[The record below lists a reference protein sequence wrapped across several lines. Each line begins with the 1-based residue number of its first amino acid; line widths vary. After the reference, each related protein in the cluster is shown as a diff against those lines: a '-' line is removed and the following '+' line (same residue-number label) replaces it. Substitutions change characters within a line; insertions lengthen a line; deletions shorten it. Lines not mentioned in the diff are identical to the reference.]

1 MEQVPLKRHWR
12 ESSPRFP
19 GRLAIH
25 HVVAMLPFFLPFGTR
40 TFTQTSHHY
49 PSVSDMIMAV
59 SDQTSDTH
67 FMRVA
72 LDLAHQAFRA
82 EEVPVGAVLV
92 KDGKIFATGF
102 NQREGTQ
109 DPTAHAELMAIRSAS
124 MALGSWRLTETTLYV
139 TLEPCAMCAGAIIQA
154 RIPRVVFGTWD
165 PKAGACGSICNLTA
179 EPRFN
184 HRVKVDSDILAD
196 DCRSILQSFFQ
207 NLRSTQAVPT
217 P

>member
-1 MEQVPLKRHWR
+1 
-12 ESSPRFP
+12 
-19 GRLAIH
+19 
-25 HVVAMLPFFLPFGTR
+25 
-40 TFTQTSHHY
+40 
-49 PSVSDMIMAV
+49 MIMAV